1 MVARVKSV
9 VVRALPQRTPMKFV
23 ILALALAGLV
33 ALTAVAGDPTTAE
46 RDALYRMA
54 TLVRLDESV
63 MRWREIPW
71 NTDAIAGLTAARDE
85 KRPVLL
91 FVTGDEPLGRC

>member
-1 MVARVKSV
+1 
-9 VVRALPQRTPMKFV
+9 MKF
-23 ILALALAGLV
+23 IIKALALAGLV
-33 ALTAVAGDPTTAE
+33 ALTAVAGDSTTAE

-71 NTDAIAGLTAARDE
+71 YTDAIAGLKAARDE

>member
-1 MVARVKSV
+1 M
-9 VVRALPQRTPMKFV
+9 MKHL
-23 ILALALAGLV
+23 ILTLGLAGLV
-33 ALTAVAGDPTTAE
+33 ALTAAAGDPTTAE

-54 TLVRLDESV
+54 KLVRLDESV

-71 NTDAIAGLTAARDE
+71 YTDAIEGLKAARDE

-91 FVTGDEPLGRC
+91 FVTGDDPLGRC

>member
-1 MVARVKSV
+1 MKSLTI
-9 VVRALPQRTPMKFV
+9 A
-23 ILALALAGLV
+23 ICLAGLFTLV
-33 ALTAVAGDPTTAE
+33 AAAGDPTSAE

-54 TLVRLDESV
+54 KLVRLDESV

-71 NTDAIAGLTAARDE
+71 YTDAIAGLKAARTE

-91 FVTGDEPLGRC
+91 FVTGDDPLGRC

>member
-1 MVARVKSV
+1 
-9 VVRALPQRTPMKFV
+9 MKPLT
-23 ILALALAGLV
+23 IAICLAGLCTLF
-33 ALTAVAGDPTTAE
+33 AAAGDPTSAE

-54 TLVRLDESV
+54 KLVRLDESV

-71 NTDAIAGLTAARDE
+71 YTNAIAGLKAARQE

-91 FVTGDEPLGRC
+91 FVTGDDPLGRC